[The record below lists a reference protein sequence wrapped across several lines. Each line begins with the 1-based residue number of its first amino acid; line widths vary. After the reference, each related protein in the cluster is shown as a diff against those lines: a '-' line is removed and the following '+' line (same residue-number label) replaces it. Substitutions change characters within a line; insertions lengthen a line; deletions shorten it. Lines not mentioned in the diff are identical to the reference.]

1 MDCNKNLE
9 GEIILFWKWKGKNG
23 LGKKNIGICK
33 GKIGMRERKKWNM
46 SGENGICQKKIG
58 MCNEKM
64 EHVPKK
70 FTATNKIKQTLRKSH
85 KVVSR
90 NQRKNSQTYNIG
102 IESARKNPQRK
113 KRRVLDKSLHRDRKE
128 NKSAN

>member
-33 GKIGMRERKKWNM
+33 GGNWNDWGKKWNM
-46 SGENGICQKKIG
+46 SEKIG

-64 EHVPKK
+64 EQVPKN
-70 FTATNKIKQTLRKSH
+70 F
-85 KVVSR
+85 
-90 NQRKNSQTYNIG
+90 
-102 IESARKNPQRK
+102 
-113 KRRVLDKSLHRDRKE
+113 
-128 NKSAN
+128 